1 MMLSVLLQ
9 KLHYISGL
17 NELICQTCDTSF
29 LYWHRQLIPV
39 YFDYLFESKVEAYRL
54 SVSLTYYSRSYR
66 ALTQFLLCSI

>member
-39 YFDYLFESKVEAYRL
+39 YFEYLFESKVEAYRL
-54 SVSLTYYSRSYR
+54 SVSLT
-66 ALTQFLLCSI
+66 F